1 MEGKYGMTQHSIA
14 VTVKNISEANKLSK
28 FLTSNYFSNVL
39 NACMWSAFQIDWR
52 LFTYFKRNFW
62 EVDVNLDEPLLNVSN
77 EENVSAEVASPKER
91 RTTRKVRRT

>member
-1 MEGKYGMTQHSIA
+1 
-14 VTVKNISEANKLSK
+14 
-28 FLTSNYFSNVL
+28 
-39 NACMWSAFQIDWR
+39 MWSAFQIDWR